1 MKVNIFQFYITIV
14 FSLCHGAKAFLL
26 IIEKRVGNSVK
37 WHELLYDIQMVIRLE
52 WQKMAKKT
60 VSSLLLT
67 FQYE

>member
-1 MKVNIFQFYITIV
+1 MELKVEILQFYITIV
-14 FSLCHGAKAFLL
+14 SSLCQGFSFDNRK
-26 IIEKRVGNSVK
+26 KRVENSVK

-67 FQYE
+67 F